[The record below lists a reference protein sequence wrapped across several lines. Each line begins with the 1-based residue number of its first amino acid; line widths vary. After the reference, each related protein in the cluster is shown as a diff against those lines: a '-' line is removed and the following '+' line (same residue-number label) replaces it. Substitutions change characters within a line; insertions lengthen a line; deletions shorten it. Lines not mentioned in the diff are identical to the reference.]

1 MTTVSDN
8 LWTLV
13 RKQPEI
19 DPRDLALAVQ
29 NEASGGDLDY
39 RTRLL
44 IRDSVD
50 ALRGY
55 WGPERLESWLKACPV
70 REHIE
75 AIAAQSF
82 ERAGFPSL
90 GKRLMEKTD
99 PDDIRAY
106 LRAVGSHL
114 HRGAKIYIGGSV
126 ALLLTDYLAR
136 HTEDIDV
143 VDEVPEE
150 IRNAHRLLDQLEKTY
165 ALHIAHFQ
173 SHYLPTGWEARSHSL
188 EPFGRLQVL
197 LIDVYDVIL
206 SKMFSAREKD
216 LGDLR
221 VLIPKIDKET
231 LVQRLKDTTQR
242 WQQEI
247 HLKERALRNWYI
259 LFGEESLPQ

>member
-1 MTTVSDN
+1 MVVSAD

-29 NEASGGDLDY
+29 KQAAIDDLDY

-50 ALRGY
+50 ALRSY
-55 WGPERLESWLKACPV
+55 WGPSRLDAWLANCPV
-70 REHIE
+70 RAQIE
-75 AIAAQSF
+75 IIAVEPF
-82 ERAGFPSL
+82 ERPGFPSL
-90 GKRLMEKTD
+90 GKRLVEKTD
-99 PDDIRAY
+99 PEDIRAY
-106 LRAVGSHL
+106 LRAIGTQL
-114 HRGAKIYIGGSV
+114 HHGAKIYIGGSA
-126 ALLLTDYLAR
+126 ALMLTDFLTR

-173 SHYLPTGWEARSHSL
+173 SHYLPPGWEARSHSL

-206 SKMFSAREKD
+206 SKLFSARDKD
-216 LGDLR
+216 LADLR
-221 VLIPKIDKET
+221 VLVPKVDRDT

-242 WQQEI
+242 WQQEP
-247 HLKERALRNWYI
+247 HLKERAQRNWYI